1 MLEPVK
7 YLKVMERLQTGM
19 PEKPAASEESPGSSC
34 DVQEQSSGEKAQPA
48 APCALHGWSGA
59 TCDPKCDGKE
69 LASQIQGRS
78 CAPSRAMRSLE
89 DANTDEVLG
98 EEQKQAEMSTA
109 AQQRDDEADPP
120 APLATLNLRPGF
132 GIPSLFLSPRK
143 TTDSAAQGTW
153 FSGGGVPAT
162 IAPSGPSAWR
172 QLSPRPP
179 PQRLEREPT
188 KAEGKAKGPLKRPAA
203 ALKRPAAGK
212 VAAPKVAAAED
223 AGGNAAPE
231 EEETAEETPAA
242 GERVW
247 VCHPQREPKG
257 SYIQV
262 LRNNKK
268 KHIITISEREHAKHK
283 KIIEALAADVRGGK
297 RKAEDI
303 VKRDVLAEFAE

>member
-1 MLEPVK
+1 
-7 YLKVMERLQTGM
+7 
-19 PEKPAASEESPGSSC
+19 
-34 DVQEQSSGEKAQPA
+34 
-48 APCALHGWSGA
+48 
-59 TCDPKCDGKE
+59 
-69 LASQIQGRS
+69 
-78 CAPSRAMRSLE
+78 MRSLF
-89 DANTDEVLG
+89 AASTDEVLG
-98 EEQKQAEMSTA
+98 EEQQQAEVSTA
-109 AQQRDDEADPP
+109 APQRNEEADPP

-132 GIPSLFLSPRK
+132 GIPSLFLSPQK

-153 FSGGGVPAT
+153 FDGGGVPAR
-162 IAPSGPSAWR
+162 IVPSGPSAWR

-179 PQRLEREPT
+179 PQRLERTPT
-188 KAEGKAKGPLKRPAA
+188 KAKGKAKGPLKRPAA
-203 ALKRPAAGK
+203 ALKRPAVGK

-223 AGGNAAPE
+223 AGGNATPE

-242 GERVW
+242 EERVW

-283 KIIEALAADVRGGK
+283 KIIEALAADVRAGK

-303 VKRDVLAEFAE
+303 VKRAVLAEFAE